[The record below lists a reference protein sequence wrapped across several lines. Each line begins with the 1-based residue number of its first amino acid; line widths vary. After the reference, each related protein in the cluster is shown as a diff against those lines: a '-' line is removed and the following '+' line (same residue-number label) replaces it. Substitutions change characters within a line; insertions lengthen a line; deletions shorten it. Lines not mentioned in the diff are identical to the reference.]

1 MVSAKHKIWTGLL
14 VILTV
19 SVRSIWKSLALFS
32 ESDLS
37 YVINPSRVEHESD
50 DDKSSLGRPR
60 IVALDIDESL
70 SISFPHNK
78 TTTPSRRQRK
88 RTLPYPMS
96 SFNNNLT
103 TATTFRDFE
112 TDWFTKCQP
121 EVDISIRPT
130 CNVLHELDSFQGLDI
145 SLLSMEGSWRS
156 VWKVQNANTNT
167 KEDPLILKLLHLQH
181 RLLHFQ
187 HREFDTESYAL
198 HAMDSFVMEQ
208 ISASPYVVGSFGFCG
223 QSIVTEFAKTSGTNT
238 IKDPKLSWESRVRLA
253 RDLARG
259 LAELHALSRLDWRLD
274 FEDTHSNHTTTHQQQ
289 QQLPLQFAHYD
300 INLANTVSLHSK
312 TIQWNDFNLGVVS
325 RTRTRKNDNGTNTSS
340 SSCPVPIRYKGPLWR
355 SPEEI
360 QNTTGHVPQLHP
372 SDVYSLGSLMFTTMT
387 KHQPWTNLE
396 EGDRR
401 TMDDIAA
408 KKAKGE
414 LPNVPLRHQPQR
426 QEAKV
431 LWQATRA
438 CFRLDP
444 TQRPTAYQLAVAL
457 GTAYDWFRKKRKPT
471 DQAIEELFAVKGTY
485 LD

>member
-1 MVSAKHKIWTGLL
+1 
-14 VILTV
+14 
-19 SVRSIWKSLALFS
+19 
-32 ESDLS
+32 
-37 YVINPSRVEHESD
+37 
-50 DDKSSLGRPR
+50 
-60 IVALDIDESL
+60 
-70 SISFPHNK
+70 
-78 TTTPSRRQRK
+78 
-88 RTLPYPMS
+88 
-96 SFNNNLT
+96 
-103 TATTFRDFE
+103 
-112 TDWFTKCQP
+112 
-121 EVDISIRPT
+121 
-130 CNVLHELDSFQGLDI
+130 
-145 SLLSMEGSWRS
+145 MEGSWRS

-167 KEDPLILKLLHLQH
+167 KTNTNNKEDPLILKLLH
-181 RLLHFQ
+181 FQ
-187 HREFDTESYAL
+187 NREFDTESYAV
-198 HAMDSFVMEQ
+198 HAVDSFVMEQ
-208 ISASPYVVGSFGFCG
+208 LSASPYVVGSFGFCG
-223 QSIVTEFAKTSGTNT
+223 QSVVTEFAITSGKNT
-238 IKDPKLSWESRVRLA
+238 IKDLTLSWSLRVRLA

-259 LAELHALSRLDWRLD
+259 LAELHALKRLD
-274 FEDTHSNHTTTHQQQ
+274 FNDTHNNDTTTQHHHQQP
-289 QQLPLQFAHYD
+289 PLHFAHHD
-300 INLANTVSLHSK
+300 INTANTVTLYSK

-325 RTRTRKNDNGTNTSS
+325 RTRKKKNDNSNTTSS

-360 QNTTGHVPQLHP
+360 QNATGHVPQLHP

-457 GTAYDWFRKKRKPT
+457 GTAYNWFRKKRKPT
-471 DQAIEELFAVKGTY
+471 DQAIGELFAVKGTY